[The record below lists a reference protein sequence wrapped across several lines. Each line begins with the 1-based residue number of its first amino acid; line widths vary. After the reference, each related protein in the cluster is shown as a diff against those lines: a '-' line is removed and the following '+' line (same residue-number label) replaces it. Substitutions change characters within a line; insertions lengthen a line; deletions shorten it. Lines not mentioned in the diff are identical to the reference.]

1 MRFSP
6 KQMQLIDIIESVW
19 PEYEVT
25 GRLGAGQ
32 YGVVF
37 LAVRDDPGSGIR
49 TEEAIK
55 IIDLRSENDV
65 DAAEQMGISLEE
77 YYELKKHSELE
88 EIRTLE
94 RLKGASHII
103 HISDYKVVE
112 SEDLSSCYILI
123 RMDAMTSL
131 KKIMAE
137 HEEDSLEEAER
148 FAKKVGLDMCRALS
162 HLQSAGGTSTAH
174 RDIKPDNI
182 LRSATGD
189 YCLADFGFARVLQS
203 PGNLSYKGTQE
214 YIAPEVATGSY
225 DHRVDIYSL
234 GLVLYRILN
243 HGRLPFAPA
252 WPQKLTAED
261 NARSDIRLRTPDR
274 VLPAPD
280 NCSPA
285 FARIITAMCAYDPA
299 KRPADSAAVEQAIL
313 DLDKPAGRKP
323 SAAAPGAPSP
333 ERPTSPVHEPSAG
346 YTVPAGHAP
355 SSVKRPASVNNDPAP
370 AVSSRPA
377 SVKKAKKSGLPR
389 PVIAAAGC
397 LLVLAVIAAAFFAGR
412 GKKEQ
417 ADTPVSTED
426 TAAVPVETSV
436 QAVQEETDT
445 SAQTAAQAAAAGD
458 IRASR
463 QPFGAEYR

>member
-148 FAKKVGLDMCRALS
+148 FAKKVGLDMCRVLFLS
-162 HLQSAGGTSTAH
+162 AVRRRDEHCPPRYQTRQHLKI
-174 RDIKPDNI
+174 RD
-182 LRSATGD
+182 R
-189 YCLADFGFARVLQS
+189 
-203 PGNLSYKGTQE
+203 
-214 YIAPEVATGSY
+214 
-225 DHRVDIYSL
+225 
-234 GLVLYRILN
+234 GLLPR
-243 HGRLPFAPA
+243 RLWLCP
-252 WPQKLTAED
+252 
-261 NARSDIRLRTPDR
+261 
-274 VLPAPD
+274 
-280 NCSPA
+280 
-285 FARIITAMCAYDPA
+285 
-299 KRPADSAAVEQAIL
+299 RPA
-313 DLDKPAGRKP
+313 
-323 SAAAPGAPSP
+323 
-333 ERPTSPVHEPSAG
+333 
-346 YTVPAGHAP
+346 VP
-355 SSVKRPASVNNDPAP
+355 
-370 AVSSRPA
+370 
-377 SVKKAKKSGLPR
+377 
-389 PVIAAAGC
+389 
-397 LLVLAVIAAAFFAGR
+397 
-412 GKKEQ
+412 
-417 ADTPVSTED
+417 
-426 TAAVPVETSV
+426 
-436 QAVQEETDT
+436 
-445 SAQTAAQAAAAGD
+445 
-458 IRASR
+458 R
-463 QPFGAEYR
+463 QPQLQRYAGIHRAGSRHRFL